1 MSGGFC
7 FLFLWMS
14 VSEFPL
20 LSLIRIYMISFRAH
34 KKDKNKFFLSVALT
48 WLYLLPYKVI
58 HLSLGVCCCCHQV
71 MSDSLRPHRMQHA
84 RLPFALYHCPE
95 FVQTHVHWVSDAIQP
110 SHPQSPPSTLNL
122 TQHQGLF
129 QWIGFAYQVVRV
141 LELQLQHQFLTM
153 NIQSWFPSGITGLIF
168 CPRDFQE
175 SSAAPQFRSINPSAL
190 NLLYDPTLIS
200 IHDYWKN
207 RSFDYTD
214 LCRQW
219 FLCFLICYLGLS

>member
-110 SHPQSPPSTLNL
+110 SHLLSTPSPPAFDLS
-122 TQHQGLF
+122 QHHGFF
-129 QWIGFAYQVVRV
+129 QWVSSSHPLAKV
-141 LELQLQHQFLTM
+141 LELQLQLKSFQWLFRTDFL
-153 NIQSWFPSGITGLIF
+153 
-168 CPRDFQE
+168 
-175 SSAAPQFRSINPSAL
+175 
-190 NLLYDPTLIS
+190 
-200 IHDYWKN
+200 
-207 RSFDYTD
+207 
-214 LCRQW
+214 
-219 FLCFLICYLGLS
+219 